1 MALTLE
7 QIRSLK
13 DQLRAQVSN
22 LVPEK
27 KEEAYKQIDE
37 MSPEAIESLLR
48 ESQEKEEKSIFR
60 RLIENE
66 IPNVR
71 LDENTEAIS
80 ILDIN
85 PISKGHNIIIP
96 KKPAK
101 SPEEIPKEAFSLAES
116 ISKKIIRNL
125 KAKSVKTLTETKMG
139 ESYIN
144 LIPIYDTELNLNSQR
159 KQSNIEELESLK
171 KDLLVEIIEK
181 KVEKIPKQKKKR
193 GRKTKFHRRI
203 P

>member
-22 LVPEK
+22 LVPET

-60 RLIENE
+60 RLVENE
-66 IPNVR
+66 IQNVR
-71 LDENTEAIS
+71 LEENTEAIS

-85 PISKGHNIIIP
+85 PISKGHALVIP
-96 KKPAK
+96 KKPVK
-101 SPEEIPKEAFSLAES
+101 SPEEIPKIAFSLAES
-116 ISKKIIRNL
+116 LSKKITNNL
-125 KAKSVKTLTETKMG
+125 KAKSVKILTDTKMG
-139 ESYIN
+139 EAYIN
-144 LIPIYDTELNLNSQR
+144 IIPIYDTELNLNSPR
-159 KQSNIEELESLK
+159 KQSNLEELESLK
-171 KDLLVEIIEK
+171 KDILIEIIEK
-181 KVEKIPKQKKKR
+181 KIEKIPKQKKKR

>member
-60 RLIENE
+60 RLVENE
-66 IPNVR
+66 IQNVR
-71 LDENTEAIS
+71 LEENTEAIS

-85 PISKGHNIIIP
+85 PISKGHILIIP
-96 KKPAK
+96 KGSNFLKTSRSNLDNVSKPK
-101 SPEEIPKEAFSLAES
+101 P
-116 ISKKIIRNL
+116 
-125 KAKSVKTLTETKMG
+125 LT
-139 ESYIN
+139 
-144 LIPIYDTELNLNSQR
+144 
-159 KQSNIEELESLK
+159 
-171 KDLLVEIIEK
+171 
-181 KVEKIPKQKKKR
+181 
-193 GRKTKFHRRI
+193 F
-203 P
+203 